1 MIVHVLNVIDGN
13 GKILVQ
19 REFSNS
25 VERQNYAD
33 ILVDIISYI
42 EGRKVKNVE
51 KELIKENKALKKVLS
66 CAREIEEKFVIT
78 ETVVEKT

>member
-1 MIVHVLNVIDGN
+1 
-13 GKILVQ
+13 
-19 REFSNS
+19 
-25 VERQNYAD
+25 
-33 ILVDIISYI
+33 LVDIISYI